1 MHYTEGTRCLKRLLY
16 LPESMMRLPGH
27 GHCGWAAILGLVILQ
42 SADALVPLSDWV
54 DGLATYYG
62 GKADGMDPYS
72 PSYGTAD
79 VSA

>member
-1 MHYTEGTRCLKRLLY
+1 
-16 LPESMMRLPGH
+16 MRLPGH

-54 DGLATYYG
+54 NGLATYYG